1 MVLEKTDDAFQ
12 AKRKTK
18 NFWLAVCLAAFILT
32 VFLVTIAKL
41 SSGGV
46 IEGFDHTLRPSLLEE
61 QVYD

>member
-12 AKRKTK
+12 SKRKTK
-18 NFWLAVCLAAFILT
+18 NFWLAVCLASFILT

-46 IEGFDHTLRPSLLEE
+46 IAVCDHSFRPSLLKE
-61 QVYD
+61 QIYD